1 MKSIYKSNGRVND
14 PFFKASEGGL
24 ISPMKILL
32 VFMLALACSAF
43 GQTHVHFSLPLF
55 NANPSTNRI
64 VDVQPLTPFKG
75 NVTSYN
81 TGTNSYF
88 FLSNALAAD
97 YGVTIKQRGQAEA
110 IQFQVTITS
119 TNLGVVGAYTNTS
132 VLGVQTHP
140 TSGKAAWS
148 ILASDARYIPYGT
161 AGVSVAAGTNATATT
176 NGNLVT
182 ISAQAGGSTQTNI
195 SYTAITNLQALGL
208 GTPGRFSGTLDGPG
222 YDAFDVATG
231 ILKFNTIQGAS
242 GITYSGGV
250 LGVSV
255 VTNAYFYGNG
265 SGLTNL
271 NVAASLDPRFASSSG
286 TITASSNTLAA
297 TTISA
302 TTVNATTV
310 NGNGAG
316 LTSLNASQLASGT
329 VPTARLDTQLQ
340 NFVSSDSVRAA
351 SGSLEIGG
359 QTTSDTVD
367 FVGSLRGK
375 GTLLTNAYGVFLAP
389 TNAGTVG
396 QVPTITADG
405 TNMAFA
411 SVAGIGDLQAV
422 NNLADVASTGQ
433 SRTNLGAHN
442 ANNLTQGTVA
452 AARLPDLSTVY
463 IATSTGNGTNTTLR
477 SPVVLS
483 ELATNGINSSALII
497 TSAVVNSSFIGTSN
511 NTPLKFSVDAT
522 EALVI
527 EREWPSQNF
536 STTFKNG
543 STNHSA
549 SGSGILSGATN
560 TISGPMRDSVI
571 AGGKYNTIEGL
582 TNVFGGPFQY
592 ELGNSVIAG
601 GLSNKITYHSTNS
614 GAVGLAFIGGGERNT
629 IYDNGFDHQIIV
641 GGYANVLNGAAQSAI
656 VGGRENE
663 IHNTTYGTI
672 GAGVQ
677 NVISNSSSSS
687 VISGAVIIGGSG
699 NTASGGNSV
708 VAGGTANF
716 AMKDG
721 SFSAGQYARSLHT
734 NTFVWADGS
743 QPSGFSS
750 TANRQFLV
758 LATNGVGINT
768 NSPGTN
774 ALSVH
779 GSTRSTQFVLGTN
792 SIDSWDDVT
801 NYFTQS
807 GGSSLQT
814 GNATDATNVNLTVT
828 GTLVAAT
835 QTNTTL
841 SVGSAYFGYTNV
853 GATFSAEG
861 KLVGTN
867 GVTQAGLAAGS
878 YPINTITNSGT
889 NFSVSF
895 NYPPIAAL
903 GYPSWFFLTNKLL
916 KFAGGTNTTD
926 AFQFQWGPTANN
938 YIDFGAASPGVNSAY
953 SFLMR
958 GYNAMGFECP
968 SDFGTIRLGD
978 DHRLDAQVKLSI
990 QQVGEG
996 LWYATNN
1003 FSGMLQFESRD
1014 VSSAVGKAA
1023 IRAKNATSVSVYSVS
1038 GQPYS
1043 QSELWLYTLAPPQLA
1058 NSDGG
1063 FRSVGDTNW
1072 FMIGVTN
1079 SAIVKGLTI
1088 SSNALSQWPSAP
1100 RTQGD
1105 MMLVNSNGNLY
1116 SLNAN
1121 YNSSSWNFTNLL
1133 SAPTAIGL
1141 VGDGLGITNIFNNTT
1156 SDGVQIVGHNYSF
1169 KTTNANPG
1177 QLVFNTS
1184 AHGAGHGIV
1193 LLGATSGDVVI
1204 NPGSDDGVFQIGTT
1218 TTPGNRIYLQSAS
1231 DPSNDG
1237 TNSTILNGFSHP
1249 LQFRSLSKT
1258 NRQTHYPGIVGTSEQ
1273 DTGGVTENGTLR
1285 FYARTP
1291 HWSSVNEDTDNPT
1304 EAGVETLRVS
1314 TNAIQAANGIP
1325 FSSGG
1330 SKGITTN
1337 LIVLN
1342 GATNPV
1348 YLIFTG
1354 GLLTYMGIDSDA
1366 LTYYQAVTNAG
1377 GTLSSV
1383 QLSAI
1388 NQFVVSRKANGTW
1401 TDADKIAPM
1410 LGGTAASHAIYLK
1423 GSGSISWVNTPTHN
1437 ANGVTFA
1444 SASSQYGDT
1453 GWSCDDG
1460 PSYTTNSARIV
1471 MVIPAASTTRIA
1483 NNTHFMGN
1491 ANTAGTSRTGFMRQ
1505 NTTSIGMNGLNCGN
1519 AGGVSAV
1526 STTNDM
1532 GVTIATRTSA
1542 SLEGN
1547 YYWGNTTPVGNPW
1560 SSLFTDATASTTL
1573 VTVNFA
1579 LGCRNF
1585 EGSGFITHSSYI
1597 LAGWEVGAGVTSDRA
1612 QSIRDAWQ
1620 SLQNQIGR

>member
-1 MKSIYKSNGRVND
+1 MLMRYVFLFLMAGFSCLSSTVTGPISDLAGLGFNPRVEFWPLSTPYNSGNTNVVGPMKSVQAISGNFSQVLLAGTYRVKF
-14 PFFKASEGGL
+14 P
-24 ISPMKILL
+24 P
-32 VFMLALACSAF
+32 
-43 GQTHVHFSLPLF
+43 T
-55 NANPSTNRI
+55 
-64 VDVQPLTPFKG
+64 
-75 NVTSYN
+75 
-81 TGTNSYF
+81 TNS
-88 FLSNALAAD
+88 FLIVVPNDSLTYSLSTLSSNVAS
-97 YGVTIKQRGQAEA
+97 VSS
-110 IQFQVTITS
+110 ITS
-119 TNLGVVGAYTNTS
+119 TYFITS
-132 VLGVQTHP
+132 NQFRI
-140 TSGKAAWS
+140 A
-148 ILASDARYIPYGT
+148 
-161 AGVSVAAGTNATATT
+161 
-176 NGNLVT
+176 
-182 ISAQAGGSTQTNI
+182 
-195 SYTAITNLQALGL
+195 
-208 GTPGRFSGTLDGPG
+208 
-222 YDAFDVATG
+222 
-231 ILKFNTIQGAS
+231 
-242 GITYSGGV
+242 
-250 LGVSV
+250 
-255 VTNAYFYGNG
+255 
-265 SGLTNL
+265 LTN
-271 NVAASLDPRFASSSG
+271 NDTRAVTFD
-286 TITASSNTLAA
+286 
-297 TTISA
+297 
-302 TTVNATTV
+302 
-310 NGNGAG
+310 
-316 LTSLNASQLASGT
+316 TSL
-329 VPTARLDTQLQ
+329 
-340 NFVSSDSVRAA
+340 
-351 SGSLEIGG
+351 
-359 QTTSDTVD
+359 
-367 FVGSLRGK
+367 
-375 GTLLTNAYGVFLAP
+375 
-389 TNAGTVG
+389 
-396 QVPTITADG
+396 
-405 TNMAFA
+405 
-411 SVAGIGDLQAV
+411 
-422 NNLADVASTGQ
+422 
-433 SRTNLGAHN
+433 
-442 ANNLTQGTVA
+442 
-452 AARLPDLSTVY
+452 
-463 IATSTGNGTNTTLR
+463 
-477 SPVVLS
+477 
-483 ELATNGINSSALII
+483 
-497 TSAVVNSSFIGTSN
+497 
-511 NTPLKFSVDAT
+511 
-522 EALVI
+522 
-527 EREWPSQNF
+527 
-536 STTFKNG
+536 
-543 STNHSA
+543 
-549 SGSGILSGATN
+549 
-560 TISGPMRDSVI
+560 
-571 AGGKYNTIEGL
+571 
-582 TNVFGGPFQY
+582 
-592 ELGNSVIAG
+592 
-601 GLSNKITYHSTNS
+601 
-614 GAVGLAFIGGGERNT
+614 
-629 IYDNGFDHQIIV
+629 
-641 GGYANVLNGAAQSAI
+641 
-656 VGGRENE
+656 
-663 IHNTTYGTI
+663 TI
-672 GAGVQ
+672 GAGSAA
-677 NVISNSSSSS
+677 NSIHPSAGLLTFSNSILANGSYIKGRS
-687 VISGAVIIGGSG
+687 IIGTNFVG
-699 NTASGGNSV
+699 NGAS
-708 VAGGTANF
+708 
-716 AMKDG
+716 
-721 SFSAGQYARSLHT
+721 LT
-734 NTFVWADGS
+734 N
-743 QPSGFSS
+743 
-750 TANRQFLV
+750 L
-758 LATNGVGINT
+758 
-768 NSPGTN
+768 
-774 ALSVH
+774 H
-779 GSTRSTQFVLGTN
+779 GSN
-792 SIDSWDDVT
+792 SITAGTIDTNRMDATAYAAFVGGGDVT
-801 NYFTQS
+801 QS
-807 GGSSLQT
+807 
-814 GNATDATNVNLTVT
+814 
-828 GTLVAAT
+828 
-835 QTNTTL
+835 
-841 SVGSAYFGYTNV
+841 
-853 GATFSAEG
+853 
-861 KLVGTN
+861 
-867 GVTQAGLAAGS
+867 GLAAGS

-978 DHRLDAQVKLSI
+978 DHRLDAQVKLSV

-1204 NPGSDDGVFQIGTT
+1204 NPGSDDGIFQIGTT

-1330 SKGITTN
+1330 NKGITTN

-1388 NQFVVSRKANGTW
+1388 NQFVVSRKADGTW

-1491 ANTAGTSRTGFMRQ
+1491 ANTGGTSRTGFMRQ
-1505 NTTSIGMNGLNCGN
+1505 NTTQIGMNGLNCGN

-1560 SSLFTDATASTTL
+1560 SSLFTDTTASTTL
-1573 VTVNFA
+1573 ATVNFA

-1620 SLQNQIGR
+1620 LLQNNLGR

>member
-208 GTPGRFSGTLDGPG
+208 GTPGRFSGILDGPG

-231 ILKFNTIQGAS
+231 ILKFSTIQGAS

-329 VPTARLDTQLQ
+329 VPTATLDTQLQ

-560 TISGPMRDSVI
+560 AISGPMRDSVI

-743 QPSGFSS
+743 QSSGFSS

-768 NSPGTN
+768 NNPGTN

-878 YPINTITNSGT
+878 YAIDGVALEFSELYSAWVSKYGDNSTGTVGKRERPFAGVSNAVYAVKTALGSANTNGVVYIGSGVWGEYLVNLQRTNLPGISLVGNGGIST
-889 NFSVSF
+889 LLTSTSSDLSVS
-895 NYPPIAAL
+895 P
-903 GYPSWFFLTNKLL
+903 
-916 KFAGGTNTTD
+916 
-926 AFQFQWGPTANN
+926 
-938 YIDFGAASPGVNSAY
+938 
-953 SFLMR
+953 
-958 GYNAMGFECP
+958 
-968 SDFGTIRLGD
+968 
-978 DHRLDAQVKLSI
+978 
-990 QQVGEG
+990 
-996 LWYATNN
+996 
-1003 FSGMLQFESRD
+1003 
-1014 VSSAVGKAA
+1014 
-1023 IRAKNATSVSVYSVS
+1023 
-1038 GQPYS
+1038 
-1043 QSELWLYTLAPPQLA
+1043 
-1058 NSDGG
+1058 
-1063 FRSVGDTNW
+1063 
-1072 FMIGVTN
+1072 
-1079 SAIVKGLTI
+1079 
-1088 SSNALSQWPSAP
+1088 
-1100 RTQGD
+1100 
-1105 MMLVNSNGNLY
+1105 LV
-1116 SLNAN
+1116 
-1121 YNSSSWNFTNLL
+1121 
-1133 SAPTAIGL
+1133 
-1141 VGDGLGITNIFNNTT
+1141 
-1156 SDGVQIVGHNYSF
+1156 IVGHST
-1169 KTTNANPG
+1169 K
-1177 QLVFNTS
+1177 
-1184 AHGAGHGIV
+1184 
-1193 LLGATSGDVVI
+1193 VI
-1204 NPGSDDGVFQIGTT
+1204 GVSIS
-1218 TTPGNRIYLQSAS
+1218 NNVSAS
-1231 DPSNDG
+1231 VKQAAIGWDDTKDATVGADIITPTNVFINVPVGLGSSDVGYFSSAGSEITSVDISGCNWLSKWDCVFVNNGAVESQLKINNSVIKSITPDG
-1237 TNSTILNGFSHP
+1237 YGFPGGGSGSGRTRAILMSYGDLTIENSTILAVGGDTSTNEISTVIANGDFY
-1249 LQFRSLSKT
+1249 T
-1258 NRQTHYPGIVGTSEQ
+1258 NSGSFVSAIGPVAI
-1273 DTGGVTENGTLR
+1273 
-1285 FYARTP
+1285 
-1291 HWSSVNEDTDNPT
+1291 SVNETIAG
-1304 EAGVETLRVS
+1304 EAFYYGAISFKQISGLIRAATNYNANNFIPASGFVTFVPSNNAIYSVS
-1314 TNAIQAANGIP
+1314 TT
-1325 FSSGG
+1325 
-1330 SKGITTN
+1330 KTN
-1337 LIVLN
+1337 LIV
-1342 GATNPV
+1342 
-1348 YLIFTG
+1348 
-1354 GLLTYMGIDSDA
+1354 
-1366 LTYYQAVTNAG
+1366 
-1377 GTLSSV
+1377 
-1383 QLSAI
+1383 
-1388 NQFVVSRKANGTW
+1388 
-1401 TDADKIAPM
+1401 AP
-1410 LGGTAASHAIYLK
+1410 
-1423 GSGSISWVNTPTHN
+1423 
-1437 ANGVTFA
+1437 
-1444 SASSQYGDT
+1444 
-1453 GWSCDDG
+1453 
-1460 PSYTTNSARIV
+1460 
-1471 MVIPAASTTRIA
+1471 
-1483 NNTHFMGN
+1483 
-1491 ANTAGTSRTGFMRQ
+1491 
-1505 NTTSIGMNGLNCGN
+1505 
-1519 AGGVSAV
+1519 
-1526 STTNDM
+1526 
-1532 GVTIATRTSA
+1532 
-1542 SLEGN
+1542 
-1547 YYWGNTTPVGNPW
+1547 
-1560 SSLFTDATASTTL
+1560 
-1573 VTVNFA
+1573 
-1579 LGCRNF
+1579 
-1585 EGSGFITHSSYI
+1585 
-1597 LAGWEVGAGVTSDRA
+1597 
-1612 QSIRDAWQ
+1612 
-1620 SLQNQIGR
+1620 